1 MSIQKK
7 SLISSLQSAKKANV
21 VKEDL
26 GAHAATVSP
35 ATKSPVRANLVRKAT
50 AKNSLVRKG
59 AAKTSLVKKAAIK
72 NSLVKKAAS
81 KAHASLSSKVR

>member
-35 ATKSPVRANLVRKAT
+35 ATKSPVRANLSVRKLAT
-50 AKNSLVRKG
+50 KHQLVRKGAAKSQLVKKAAAKNQLVRKG
-59 AAKTSLVKKAAIK
+59 AAKT
-72 NSLVKKAAS
+72 
-81 KAHASLSSKVR
+81 HALSSKVR